1 MIRALQLIIHFA
13 PVTSARFKFIT
24 KAKPKKDKTPMTPY
38 ELPEMPYGKGTC
50 VAVDDDGNV
59 VQPKPKKSRGS
70 VKLRAETYDQLTQV
84 QEPSVALML
93 QKVIDGGITADNVSA
108 IESLVGLYDRI
119 QAKNAE
125 REFNQAFAKFQSE
138 LPAINATKI
147 VPDKQGITKYK
158 YAPFEEI
165 MDVVKPVLVANGFSV
180 SFNSR
185 FMEGGRIVSI
195 CTLRHVGGHSISNEF
210 AVRIGAGPPHASEPQ
225 ADGSA
230 KNYAKRGAFCDA
242 INLVVEH
249 DDDARMIGQPIR
261 EALAEDLEYRVKE
274 CGADREAFLKYAG
287 AKHFSEISDE
297 RWPVLD
303 ELLKRKEAAKAARE
317 KLSPEGEQWK

>member
-1 MIRALQLIIHFA
+1 MTEDKIPQMQLVEIGKKKRAFKGGVISKEEGEPHEPVSAIECALTDEEIKERRRLQ
-13 PVTSARFKFIT
+13 K
-24 KAKPKKDKTPMTPY
+24 
-38 ELPEMPYGKGTC
+38 ELR
-50 VAVDDDGNV
+50 
-59 VQPKPKKSRGS
+59 QH
-70 VKLRAETYDQLTQV
+70 

-108 IESLVGLYDRI
+108 LESLVGLYDRM

-138 LPAINATKI
+138 LPAVNATKI
-147 VPDKQGITKYK
+147 VPDKQGVTKYK

-165 MDVVKPVLVANGFSV
+165 MDAVKPVLVANGFSV

-195 CTLRHVGGHSISNEF
+195 CTLRHVGGFSQSNEF

-242 INLVVEH
+242 INLVVDH
-249 DDDARMIGQPIR
+249 DDDARMIGQPIGK
-261 EALAEDLEYRVKE
+261 ALAEDLEARVTNV
-274 CGADREAFLKYAG
+274 GADREAFLKYAG
-287 AKHFSEISDE
+287 ASSFAEISDE
-297 RWPVLD
+297 RYEMLNG
-303 ELLKRKEAAKAARE
+303 LLNRKEVVKAAR
-317 KLSPEGEQWK
+317 